1 MSLTNHAEKHR
12 HFHHCPAGLRH
23 DPPAPAGTYS
33 GAGEERWTAGRA
45 GEPFILRLSGT
56 TACHGV
62 PGRPA
67 FPGGGG
73 AEHGGLRL
81 LPDFRLDQ
89 SGAPIQPDHRPCP
102 AFRFLLGQRFLASG
116 EQRFLQLSG
125 QQAPFP
131 SGTPGRIPQVHS
143 EGTRFPAKGHQGQSR
158 QLVPV
163 FSAGQHVQ
171 RYVPPAGF

>member
-1 MSLTNHAEKHR
+1 MLKNTVIFIIALLGFGMIRLPLQERILEQEKN
-12 HFHHCPAGLRH
+12 AGLL
-23 DPPAPAGTYS
+23 
-33 GAGEERWTAGRA
+33 EE
-45 GEPFILRLSGT
+45 PVNLSSSDYLEQQL
-56 TACHGV
+56 AMV
-62 PGRPA
+62 SL
-67 FPGGGG
+67 
-73 AEHGGLRL
+73 GGLRSL
-81 LPDFRLDQ
+81 VAAVLSMEAFRLDQ